1 MKNNRK
7 HLFSLIAIFALM
19 ANVVIAQEM
28 KPEETEDW
36 SRKPEAVQLSG
47 KNKVPSDA
55 LVLFS
60 KGNLDSWIANDGSE
74 AKWKVKG
81 SAFTVEPGTGEIKTK
96 ESFGSCQLHIEWN
109 SPKEDF
115 KAGKTGQGCGNSGI
129 FLMGIYEVQVLNSFE
144 METYYNGQAS
154 SIYKQHIPLVN
165 ASLETGKWQTYD
177 IIFTAPEFEGEGEN
191 FKVLKPA
198 YVTVIHNGVLV
209 QNHVELKGPTEYIG
223 HPKYRWH
230 ANKLPISLQ
239 DHSNRVSYR
248 NIWIRNL

>member
-1 MKNNRK
+1 M
-7 HLFSLIAIFALM
+7 SIAAFLVFTVQNA
-19 ANVVIAQEM
+19 VAQEI

-36 SRKPEAVQLSG
+36 SRKPEAVQLMG
-47 KNKVPSDA
+47 KTNVPSDA
-55 LVLFS
+55 IVLFS
-60 KGNLDSWIANDGSE
+60 KGNLDAWKAEDGSE

-81 SAFTVEPGTGEIKTK
+81 KSVTVEPGTGIITTK

-115 KAGKTGQGCGNSGI
+115 KAGKTGQGCGNSGV
-129 FLMGIYEVQVLNSFE
+129 FLMGLYEVQVLNSYQ

-165 ASLETGKWQTYD
+165 ASLPVGKWQTYD
-177 IIFTAPEFEGEGEN
+177 IIFTAPVFDGEGESA
-191 FKVLKPA
+191 KLVSPA

-209 QNHVELKGPTEYIG
+209 QNHVELKGPTEFIG
-223 HPKYRWH
+223 YPKYRYH
-230 ANKLPISLQ
+230 ADKLPISLQ
-239 DHSNRVSYR
+239 DHGNKVSYK